1 MLYVCG
7 IDPGANGALAFFNA
21 ELAALE
27 VFPMPTTT
35 REVRGKRKR
44 EVDPVGVAEIVRRMR
59 TPELVLIERVSA
71 MPNQGVTSMFS
82 FGRALG
88 VIEGV
93 TAGFRMNVDWVT
105 PQVWKKHYGLIKA
118 DKNASRAKAQEV
130 FPAYRDLFA
139 RAKDDGL
146 AEAALIAMWGVIHAA
161 E

>member
-1 MLYVCG
+1 
-7 IDPGANGALAFFNA
+7 
-21 ELAALE
+21 
-27 VFPMPTTT
+27 
-35 REVRGKRKR
+35 
-44 EVDPVGVAEIVRRMR
+44 
-59 TPELVLIERVSA
+59 
-71 MPNQGVTSMFS
+71 MFS

-105 PQVWKKHYGLIKA
+105 PQAWKKHYGLIKS

-139 RAKDDGL
+139 RAKDDGP